1 MILFDTGALHQT
13 SSVPLRVQEYPQKG
27 VTLMTWRPG
36 DGHSYSVIF
45 VQLEPLAE
53 LCIGMTSGC
62 VYVTLIDALPE
73 GFEGETM
80 SSDVRTWSGVLPTGR
95 SFSDTLLRKRF
106 GVQGRR
112 LHALS
117 ALVHLA
123 FPGGDKA
130 RGYEKALKLVA
141 DDTKKTVH

>member
-27 VTLMTWRPG
+27 VTLLTWRPG

-53 LCIGMTSGC
+53 ICIGMTAGC

-73 GFEGETM
+73 GLEGETV
-80 SSDVRTWSGVLPTGR
+80 SSDVRTWSGVLPTGG

-123 FPGGDKA
+123 FPCGDKA
-130 RGYEKALKLVA
+130 RGFEKALKLVA
-141 DDTKKTVH
+141 DDTKTAVH